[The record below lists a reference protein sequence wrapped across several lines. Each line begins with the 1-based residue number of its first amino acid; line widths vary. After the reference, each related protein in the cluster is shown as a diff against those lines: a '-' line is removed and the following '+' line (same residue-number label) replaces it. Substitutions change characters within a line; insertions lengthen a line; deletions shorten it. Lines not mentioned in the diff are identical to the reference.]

1 MINERTNLPENAKV
15 MVQCDLNDLRDLL
28 REAVLTANTPN
39 GNPTSEEPEF
49 LTTDQTAKRLKVD
62 RSTLWRWHRNKYL
75 CHCKVGHKTLYR
87 TADVERLLK
96 IEGK

>member
-28 REAVLTANTPN
+28 REAVLTASTPN
-39 GNPTSEEPEF
+39 GNHTNEEPEF

>member
-1 MINERTNLPENAKV
+1 MINELTNLPENAKV
-15 MVQCDLNDLRDLL
+15 MVQCDLNDLRELL
-28 REAVLTANTPN
+28 REAVFTASTPN
-39 GNPTSEEPEF
+39 EEPEF

-87 TADVERLLK
+87 TADVERILK
-96 IEGK
+96 IEGE